1 MPKFFV
7 SWIALFFLT
16 AAQAKDVEFSWE
28 KAVVHVPGTFF
39 SKSTKD
45 LVLEKKYPAI
55 IYLHGCTGIQSG
67 HDIQWAK
74 LMAAQNFVV
83 VLPDSMA
90 RPNRLSNCDPKLQ
103 GGTNIFPAAYEY
115 RQQEISYAK
124 DQIMKSS
131 WWDQK
136 NIFLAGHSEG
146 GIATAQSTHGGF
158 NGLFISGWT
167 CTHKNNPSFD
177 GLKSPIEIPAIAVA
191 SVDDS
196 WRKGKF
202 NEGRCATKSAGRN
215 LTQIDLPG
223 REHNT
228 YDSRFARDSVVK
240 FLNENLK
247 P

>member
-1 MPKFFV
+1 MAKIFV
-7 SWIALFFLT
+7 SLFAVFFLT
-16 AAQAKDVEFSWE
+16 VGQAKDVELSWE
-28 KAVVHVPGTFF
+28 KAVVLVPGAFF
-39 SKSTKD
+39 PKSTKD
-45 LVLEKKYPAI
+45 LVLDKKYPAVV
-55 IYLHGCTGIQSG
+55 YLHGCTGIQSG
-67 HDIQWAK
+67 HDVQWAK

-103 GGTNIFPAAYEY
+103 GGTNTFPAAYEY

-124 DQIMKSS
+124 DQIIQSS

-167 CTHKNNPSFD
+167 CTHKNNSAFD
-177 GLKSPIEIPAIAVA
+177 GLKSPIEIPALAVA

-202 NEGRCATKSAGRN
+202 NEGRCATKSEGRN
-215 LTQIDLPG
+215 LVQIDLPG

-228 YDSRFARDSVVK
+228 YDSRLAREAVVK